1 MARIA
6 SVRPRRS
13 NSGRLAGI
21 GDVLARAAALGHRL
35 IVVDDG
41 STDQTPAVA
50 AQHPVR
56 VLRHTTNRGK
66 GAALLTG
73 IRQAL
78 DHGAAHIVTLD
89 ADGQHR
95 PEDIALLVA
104 AVARAP
110 GAIVTGSRRADGAN
124 APRARYLANR
134 VADFWVSWAA
144 GP

>member
-1 MARIA
+1 MTMPGDGMSGALVVVIPAYNEARA
-6 SVRPRRS
+6 
-13 NSGRLAGI
+13 I

-56 VLRHTTNRGK
+56 VLRHTTNCGK

-78 DHGAAHIVTLD
+78 DHGAARIVTLD

-95 PEDIALLVA
+95 P
-104 AVARAP
+104 
-110 GAIVTGSRRADGAN
+110 
-124 APRARYLANR
+124 
-134 VADFWVSWAA
+134 
-144 GP
+144 